1 MPYEAAW
8 HQIWNCLGLG
18 DPDPALLSALLA
30 RYSEPHRKYHTL
42 EHLDACRR
50 NFALVRD
57 QATHPS
63 EVELALWFHDAIYE
77 IPARG
82 IERRAGPP
90 PSKLSAQLAERS
102 CPNERRAGPPPSQL
116 APRLAEQRY
125 PSERQS
131 ANWARDALVAAGAAT
146 DVAQRVHALVM
157 VTCHDRPPQ
166 TGDEAL
172 LLDVDLAI
180 LGAPPVVF
188 DVYEAQIGA
197 EYSSVPE
204 PVRRSRRQRILQGFL
219 DRERIFH
226 SEYFGNRLEAQARI
240 NLVRSITALGSTA

>member
-8 HQIWNCLGLG
+8 HQIWTGLG
-18 DPDPALLSALLA
+18 IGDADPALLPALLA

-42 EHLDACRR
+42 EHLDACLG

-57 QATHPS
+57 HTTHPS

-82 IERRAGPP
+82 NERRAGPP
-90 PSKLSAQLAERS
+90 PSKFAPQLAER
-102 CPNERRAGPPPSQL
+102 
-116 APRLAEQRY
+116 RY
-125 PSERQS
+125 PNERQS
-131 ANWARDALVAAGAAT
+131 ADWARAALVGAGAAPE
-146 DVAQRVHALVM
+146 VAQRVHALVM
-157 VTCHDRPPQ
+157 VTCHDRLPQ
-166 TGDEAL
+166 TSDEAL

-180 LGAPPVVF
+180 LGAPPVLF

-197 EYSSVPE
+197 EYCSVPE

-226 SEYFGNRLEAQARI
+226 SEYFGNRLEAQARN
-240 NLVRSITALGSTA
+240 NLVRSITALGASA

>member
-1 MPYEAAW
+1 MRYEAAW
-8 HQIWNCLGLG
+8 HQLWNGLG
-18 DPDPALLSALLA
+18 IRDPDPALLPALLA

-82 IERRAGPP
+82 
-90 PSKLSAQLAERS
+90 
-102 CPNERRAGPPPSQL
+102 NERRAGPPPGEL
-116 APRLAEQRY
+116 APQLEQRSC
-125 PSERQS
+125 PNERQS
-131 ANWARDALVAAGAAT
+131 ADWASDALLGAGAAPE
-146 DVAQRVHALVM
+146 VAQRVHALVM
-157 VTCHDRPPQ
+157 VTCHDRRPH

-188 DVYEAQIGA
+188 GVYEAQIAA

-226 SEYFGNRLEAQARI
+226 SEYFRDRLEAQART
-240 NLVRSITALGSTA
+240 NLARSIAALGSSG

>member
-8 HQIWNCLGLG
+8 HQIWTGLG
-18 DPDPALLSALLA
+18 IGDADPALLPALLA

-42 EHLDACRR
+42 EHLDACLG

-57 QATHPS
+57 HATHPS

-82 IERRAGPP
+82 NERRAGPPPSKFAPQLAERRYPNERRAGPP
-90 PSKLSAQLAERS
+90 PSKLAPQLAER
-102 CPNERRAGPPPSQL
+102 
-116 APRLAEQRY
+116 RY
-125 PSERQS
+125 PNERQS
-131 ANWARDALVAAGAAT
+131 ADWARAALVGAGAAPE
-146 DVAQRVHALVM
+146 VAQRVHALVM
-157 VTCHDRPPQ
+157 VTCHDRLPQ
-166 TGDEAL
+166 TSDEAL

-180 LGAPPVVF
+180 LGAPAVLF

-197 EYSSVPE
+197 EYCSVPE

-240 NLVRSITALGSTA
+240 NLVRSITALGASA

>member
-1 MPYEAAW
+1 MPYETAW
-8 HQIWNCLGLG
+8 RQLWNGLG
-18 DPDPALLSALLA
+18 IRDPDPALLSALLA

-42 EHLDACRR
+42 EHLDACLG

-82 IERRAGPP
+82 NEHRAGPP
-90 PSKLSAQLAERS
+90 PSKLAAHLSERRCPNEHRSGPPPSKLAAQLAERS
-102 CPNERRAGPPPSQL
+102 CPNER
-116 APRLAEQRY
+116 
-125 PSERQS
+125 QS
-131 ANWARDALVAAGAAT
+131 ADWASDALLGAGAAPE
-146 DVAQRVHALVM
+146 VAQRVQALVM
-157 VTCHDRPPQ
+157 VTCHDRLPQ

-197 EYSSVPE
+197 EYNSVPE
-204 PVRRSRRQRILQGFL
+204 PVRRSRRQSILQGFL
-219 DRERIFH
+219 ERERIFH
-226 SEYFGNRLEAQARI
+226 SEYFRDRLEAQART
-240 NLVRSITALGSTA
+240 NLRRSIAALGSSA

>member
-1 MPYEAAW
+1 MRYEAAW
-8 HQIWNCLGLG
+8 HQLWNGLG
-18 DPDPALLSALLA
+18 IRDPDPALLPALLA

-82 IERRAGPP
+82 
-90 PSKLSAQLAERS
+90 
-102 CPNERRAGPPPSQL
+102 NERRAGPPPGEL
-116 APRLAEQRY
+116 APQPAERSNPDERRAGPPPGELAPQLEQRSC
-125 PSERQS
+125 PNERQS
-131 ANWARDALVAAGAAT
+131 ADWASDALLGAGAAPE
-146 DVAQRVHALVM
+146 VAQRVHALVM
-157 VTCHDRPPQ
+157 VTCHDRRPH

-188 DVYEAQIGA
+188 GVYEAQIAA

-226 SEYFGNRLEAQARI
+226 SEYFRDRLEAQART
-240 NLVRSITALGSTA
+240 NLARSIAALGSSG

>member
-8 HQIWNCLGLG
+8 HQIWTGLG
-18 DPDPALLSALLA
+18 IGDADPALLPALLA

-42 EHLDACRR
+42 EHLDACLG

-57 QATHPS
+57 HATHPS

-82 IERRAGPP
+82 
-90 PSKLSAQLAERS
+90 
-102 CPNERRAGPPPSQL
+102 N
-116 APRLAEQRY
+116 
-125 PSERQS
+125 ERQS
-131 ANWARDALVAAGAAT
+131 ADWARAALVGAGAAPE
-146 DVAQRVHALVM
+146 VAQRVHALVM
-157 VTCHDRPPQ
+157 VTCHDRLPQ
-166 TGDEAL
+166 TSDEAL

-180 LGAPPVVF
+180 LGAPPVLF

-197 EYSSVPE
+197 EYCSVPE

-240 NLVRSITALGSTA
+240 NLARSISALGASA

>member
-8 HQIWNCLGLG
+8 HQIWTGLG
-18 DPDPALLSALLA
+18 IGDADPALLPALLA

-42 EHLDACRR
+42 EHLDACLG

-57 QATHPS
+57 HATHPS

-82 IERRAGPP
+82 
-90 PSKLSAQLAERS
+90 
-102 CPNERRAGPPPSQL
+102 N
-116 APRLAEQRY
+116 
-125 PSERQS
+125 ERQS
-131 ANWARDALVAAGAAT
+131 ADWARAALVGAGAAPE
-146 DVAQRVHALVM
+146 VAQRVHALVM
-157 VTCHDRPPQ
+157 VTCHDRLPQ
-166 TGDEAL
+166 TSDEAL

-180 LGAPPVVF
+180 LGAPPVLF

-197 EYSSVPE
+197 EYCSVPE

-226 SEYFGNRLEAQARI
+226 SEYFGNRLEAQARN
-240 NLVRSITALGSTA
+240 NLVRSITALGASA